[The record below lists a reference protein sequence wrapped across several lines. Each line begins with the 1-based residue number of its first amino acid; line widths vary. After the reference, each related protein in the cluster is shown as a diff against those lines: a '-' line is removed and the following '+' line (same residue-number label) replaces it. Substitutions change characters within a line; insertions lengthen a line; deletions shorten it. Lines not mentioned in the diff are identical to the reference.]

1 MGRAPAADR
10 ADDEDLSQDYTL
22 LPQHSIQF
30 DEQLLWNDRSAKPP
44 SHAWTDPFLFGD
56 PTSYSPPPLDMEL
69 GCDDQDPLND
79 DSWSDPHD
87 LSLDSADDR
96 DPSYYKL
103 SLARSGCV
111 PVPMDVDLQDDECVI
126 PPVAF
131 ESQAS
136 DDGLFDPFQLDLQT
150 CSDVDQD
157 DFAESEMHY
166 FLHDHVLSQVD
177 GHEQNSEVVAEHWI
191 GLGSHART
199 LSQSPGSS
207 ITVPVSYQEGDSSS
221 SQESDTLALKQ
232 PQLTPWPESREESP
246 HASPR
251 FPIDAALYHSIDV
264 DIDVGM
270 LSDTDSHSME
280 TFCEAYYDLEEFDD
294 SRGDPVPAHL
304 GLLGEDRSHPVATLL
319 VTCRP
324 EKHQQEE
331 HQEDGEDGEPRL
343 EQAFESALD
352 GGVSADRNTEARM
365 LFPIEDWGEDALL
378 VVDF

>member
-1 MGRAPAADR
+1 MGRASAADR

-30 DEQLLWNDRSAKPP
+30 DEQLLWNDRSAKPA

-56 PTSYSPPPLDMEL
+56 PTSCSSPPLDMEL
-69 GCDDQDPLND
+69 VYDDQDPPNN

-87 LSLDSADDR
+87 LSLDSADDC

-103 SLARSGCV
+103 SLGRV

-126 PPVAF
+126 PPAVF
-131 ESQAS
+131 ESSS
-136 DDGLFDPFQLDLQT
+136 DDLFDPFRLDLQT

-157 DFAESEMHY
+157 DFAESEMQY
-166 FLHDHVLSQVD
+166 FLHDHVLNQVD
-177 GHEQNSEVVAEHWI
+177 GHEQNSEVVAEHGM
-191 GLGSHART
+191 GLGSHALT

-207 ITVPVSYQEGDSSS
+207 TTVPVSYQDGGSSN

-232 PQLTPWPESREESP
+232 PQLTPWPEFREESL
-246 HASPR
+246 HAPPR
-251 FPIDAALYHSIDV
+251 FPIDALYHFIDV
-264 DIDVGM
+264 DIEVGI
-270 LSDTDSHSME
+270 LSDTDSME
-280 TFCEAYYDLEEFDD
+280 TASEEYYDLEEFDD
-294 SRGDPVPAHL
+294 NPVPARL

-319 VTCRP
+319 VTCLP
-324 EKHQQEE
+324 EKHQQDEE
-331 HQEDGEDGEPRL
+331 HRENGEDGEPKL
-343 EQAFESALD
+343 EQAFDSALA

-365 LFPIEDWGEDALL
+365 MENWGEDALL